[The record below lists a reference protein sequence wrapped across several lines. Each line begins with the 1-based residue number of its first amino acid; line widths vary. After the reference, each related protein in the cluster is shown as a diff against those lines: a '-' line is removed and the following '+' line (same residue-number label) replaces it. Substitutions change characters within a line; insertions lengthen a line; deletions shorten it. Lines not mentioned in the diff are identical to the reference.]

1 MLTQGTRSNG
11 MRFNEWIVEFDIK
24 KERRRKIEKTKN
36 KKRLALTLYV

>member
-11 MRFNEWIVEFDIK
+11 MRFNEWIIEFDIK
-24 KERRRKIEKTKN
+24 RERRKIEKTKN